1 MLVNRTRKNQKK
13 LKRWT
18 EKEGVTCYRLYD
30 RDIPEIPLTVD
41 WYEGRLH
48 ILAFTKSSLPGR
60 DEVEV
65 LVSALASYLGV
76 SSTNVFLKQ
85 KERKE
90 GAQYEKVS
98 KEAARFVVSE
108 GGLKF
113 MVNLSDYVDT
123 GLFLDHRRTRKLVAD
138 EARSKRFLNLF
149 SYTGA
154 FTVHAAAG
162 GAVSTT
168 SVDLSNTYLDW
179 AEENMRL
186 NGFLG
191 PAHQFLR
198 DDIFSALDHHKPSH
212 DGYDLVVID
221 PPTMSRSKGMV
232 RNLDLQRDH
241 VSLLNRTLDLCVPR
255 AVIYFSTNFRKFKY
269 RADEIRCLENEE
281 ITSRTLPK
289 DFRDTR
295 IHRCF
300 RIVK

>member
-13 LKRWT
+13 LRRWV
-18 EKEGVTCYRLYD
+18 EEEGITCYRLYD

-48 ILAFTKSSLPGR
+48 ILAFTKDSLPGR

-65 LVSALASYLGV
+65 LVSALASHLDV
-76 SSTNVFLKQ
+76 PPEKVFLKQ
-85 KERKE
+85 KERKQ

-138 EARSKRFLNLF
+138 EARGKRFLNLF

-162 GAVSTT
+162 GAISTT

-186 NGFLG
+186 NGFEG

-198 DDIFSALDHHKPSH
+198 DDIFKALDHHKPDH
-212 DGYDLVVID
+212 DGYELAIVD
-221 PPTMSRSKGMV
+221 PPTMSRSKGMS

-241 VSLLNRTLDLCVPR
+241 VSLLNRTLDLCVSG
-255 AVIYFSTNFRKFKY
+255 AVIYFSTNFRRFKFH
-269 RADEIRCLENEE
+269 ADEIRCSKKED
-281 ITSRTLPK
+281 ITSHTLPK
-289 DFRDTR
+289 DFRDPKV
-295 IHRCF
+295 HRCF